1 MNRFIILV
9 LTFAVLF
16 TAGCGIFRGGDQG
29 QSQFEWEYL
38 FEENGGTT
46 PQNQDAMGTG
56 RRISAAYRLQFD
68 DTVTISLLGVREFRD
83 QIQARVDENG
93 EITLPYIEN
102 IRAEGLTS
110 AELASIIRETYI
122 EKEIYRNLNV
132 QVVIPDQNSFYIRG
146 EVRRPG
152 MFPWRPGITLS
163 QAISSAAGVT
173 EYASNRVYLTR
184 RGTVETFDLR
194 EIERDPS
201 KDVLLEPDDQIRVRR
216 SIF

>member
-1 MNRFIILV
+1 MNRFILSILTV
-9 LTFAVLF
+9 TLLF
-16 TAGCGIFRGGDQG
+16 SAGCGIFRGDDGTQRE
-29 QSQFEWEYL
+29 FEWEHL
-38 FEENGGTT
+38 FEAPGESTA
-46 PQNQDAMGTG
+46 QDTMGSG
-56 RRISAAYRLQFD
+56 RRVSAAYRLQFD
-68 DTVTISLLGVREFRD
+68 DTVIVSLLGVREFRD

-102 IRAEGLTS
+102 VRAEGLTS
-110 AELASIIRETYI
+110 AELASLIRDTYI
-122 EKEIYRNLNV
+122 EKDIYRNLNV

-201 KDVLLEPDDQIRVRR
+201 KDILLEPDDQIRVRR